1 MLKESENQKL
11 RYLEL
16 VDVNTSIVKV
26 NKVTEN
32 ENLFKMELEKISKY
46 PM

>member
-32 ENLFKMELEKISKY
+32 ENLFEMELEKISKY